1 MIEGQGLAPCSSAIS
16 LSGVSISPM
25 PAVTETECQSCRRKL
40 SQKSILTQINIGN
53 ASLSPN
59 CWSGTITCD

>member
-40 SQKSILTQINIGN
+40 SQKSILTHRLILETL
-53 ASLSPN
+53 LSHLIV
-59 CWSGTITCD
+59 GQAQ